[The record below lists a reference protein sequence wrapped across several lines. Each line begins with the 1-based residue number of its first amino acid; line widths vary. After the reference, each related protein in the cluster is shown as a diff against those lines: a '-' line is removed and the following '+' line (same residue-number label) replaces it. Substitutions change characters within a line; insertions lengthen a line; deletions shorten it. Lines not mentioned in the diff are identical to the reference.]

1 MKNSQGA
8 LAFLDGSMHLKAF
21 CDLHCPSDYA
31 KENEV
36 ALATRQAKKFYK
48 RTMKGRIWAD
58 SQASA
63 LQLAATHRHAITEH
77 PPDESQMTGAKV
89 SAVLADNKKK
99 GQPTKPIWKLPSG
112 APIIPQAVFDAVE
125 SSLQRFPIGKR
136 KDFVAEA
143 CRYWTLKRE
152 ARRGA
157 ALLKRLQLQ
166 METFSSMELT
176 RRNFAA
182 MGPSGKA
189 RLTRRIEF
197 AEGLVKDLEQLKA
210 LSEDVVN
217 REAAKLEAAEM
228 EQDFVDT
235 CYFPVY
241 KVLIPVIEKALL

>member
-1 MKNSQGA
+1 
-8 LAFLDGSMHLKAF
+8 
-21 CDLHCPSDYA
+21 
-31 KENEV
+31 
-36 ALATRQAKKFYK
+36 
-48 RTMKGRIWAD
+48 
-58 SQASA
+58 
-63 LQLAATHRHAITEH
+63 
-77 PPDESQMTGAKV
+77 
-89 SAVLADNKKK
+89 
-99 GQPTKPIWKLPSG
+99 
-112 APIIPQAVFDAVE
+112 
-125 SSLQRFPIGKR
+125 LQRFPIGKR
-136 KDFVAEA
+136 KDFVADA

-197 AEGLVKDLEQLKA
+197 AEMLVRDLDQLKE
-210 LSEDVVN
+210 LSDDIVK
-217 REAAKLEAAEM
+217 REAAKLEAAEL

-241 KVLIPVIEKALL
+241 KMLIPVVEKALL